1 MDKLEFNKK
10 AKNFLR
16 KVLNQ
21 RKALLKHNKSK
32 LPLEFT
38 KTELANLDYAL
49 PKLVSYDQ
57 IKTYIDRKNAEI
69 RYLIPTTHPKWITEF
84 DELLESQLN

>member
-16 KVLNQ
+16 KVLNR
-21 RKALLKHNKSK
+21 RKALLKHDNSK

-38 KTELANLDYAL
+38 KTELANIDYAL
-49 PKLVSYDQ
+49 PRLVSYDE
-57 IKTYIDRKNAEI
+57 IKAYIDRKNAEI
-69 RYLIPTTHPKWITEF
+69 RYLIPANNSKWIKEF
-84 DELLESQLN
+84 DDLLETQIN